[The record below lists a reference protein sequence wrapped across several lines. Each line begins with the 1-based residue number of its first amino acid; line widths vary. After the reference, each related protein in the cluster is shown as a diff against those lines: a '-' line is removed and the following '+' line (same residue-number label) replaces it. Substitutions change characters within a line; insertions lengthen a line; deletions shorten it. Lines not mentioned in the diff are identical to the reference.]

1 MAQVGTTE
9 PVITGA
15 PPPAGG
21 AIASEVIGRSPGELF
36 WRRFRRDKFAIAG
49 VVFIV
54 VMVVLAVGAPL
65 IASWTGR
72 DPHDVDLTKLDSFGL
87 PSGPSSESWFG
98 VDEAGRD
105 YFIRVIYGARTSLTI
120 ALGAT
125 AISVMIGVVLG
136 LISGF
141 YRGKVD
147 TAISRFTDVVLSLP
161 VLLLSLGLVSA
172 CGLAS
177 QGCLG
182 GLLEPGLTLVAL
194 VIGLF
199 SWPYISRIVRGQVL
213 SLREKE
219 FVEASR
225 SLGSSNWRI
234 VFREILPNVI
244 APIIVYATLIIPNN
258 VLFEAA
264 LSYLGVGVPP
274 ETPSWGRMLAD
285 ASSNLEWWW
294 LMLFP
299 GLFLLITTLAFN
311 LVGDGLRDALDPR
324 DSH

>member
-1 MAQVGTTE
+1 MAQVGTTD
-9 PVITGA
+9 PVATGS
-15 PPPAGG
+15 PTPAGG
-21 AIASEVIGRSPGELF
+21 GISAEVVGRSPGELF
-36 WRRFRRDKFAIAG
+36 WRRFRRDKFALAG
-49 VVFIV
+49 VAAIV
-54 VMVVLAVGAPL
+54 LMIVLAAGSPL
-65 IASWTGR
+65 VANLTNR
-72 DPHDVDLTKLDSFGL
+72 DPHDVDLTTLDSFGL
-87 PSGPSSESWFG
+87 PSGPSSKSWFG
-98 VDEAGRD
+98 VDQAGRD
-105 YFIRVIYGARTSLTI
+105 LFIRVIYGARTSLTI

-125 AISVMIGVVLG
+125 AISVTIGVILG
-136 LISGF
+136 LLSGF
-141 YRGKVD
+141 YRGKTD
-147 TAISRFTDVVLSLP
+147 TFISRFTDVVLSLP
-161 VLLLSLGLVSA
+161 VLLLALGLVSA

-199 SWPYISRIVRGQVL
+199 SWPYIARIVRGQVL

-234 VFREILPNVI
+234 VFREILPNVV

-258 VLFEAA
+258 VLFEAG

-274 ETPSWGRMLAD
+274 ETPSWGRMLSE
-285 ASSNLEWWW
+285 ASDNLEWWW

-324 DSH
+324 DSR